1 MRISDWSSDVCSSDL
16 PLSHTCLYGTAAR
29 RPPTGMGSDR
39 FEYRDRDPGDGNAHG
54 GGGPMGRYE
63 EMHGRSLADPEGFW
77 GEAAMA
83 IEWHRRWDS
92 VLEIGRAHV

>member
-1 MRISDWSSDVCSSDL
+1 
-16 PLSHTCLYGTAAR
+16 
-29 RPPTGMGSDR
+29 MGSDR
-39 FEYRDRDPGDGNAHG
+39 FEYRDREPGDGNAHG

-92 VLEIGRAHV
+92 VLDHSSPPVTRGFVGGELQHCHNARDSHVEAGIGALTELTYG